1 MAENYGGVVLHLKQR
16 DVSLVTISRAPLGRL
31 FCFRDRMGWGF
42 NWASSLGSDFN
53 ADFDVGFT
61 AEQVEGEVY

>member
-1 MAENYGGVVLHLKQR
+1 
-16 DVSLVTISRAPLGRL
+16 
-31 FCFRDRMGWGF
+31 MGWGF
-42 NWASSLGSDFN
+42 NWASSLGLDFN